1 MIESSEKLKRQ
12 FAFELKTSRVFE
24 KRSNI
29 ANGTASVQTNA
40 LICTLTSLTRTS
52 CLSFLLFFLLL
63 LLFFLHLADL

>member
-1 MIESSEKLKRQ
+1 MIESIEKLKRQ
-12 FAFELKTSRVFE
+12 FAFELKTSHVFE

-40 LICTLTSLTRTS
+40 LICTRTLLTRTS

-63 LLFFLHLADL
+63 LLFFHG